1 MVFGQKKRVI
11 SRLLICEDEPLVA
24 FDHEHLLTEEH
35 FEVVATVDRAS
46 DAIAVLNA
54 NADIH
59 LVLADISLAEGE
71 GSGID
76 VARHAH
82 ALGIPVIFV
91 TGDCPADGKA
101 FARGCLAK
109 PFRAADLLAAIAAID
124 GQIQGRKRPRRL
136 PPAFALFEEAA

>member
-24 FDHEHLLTEEH
+24 FDHEHLLTDEG

-46 DAIAVLNA
+46 DAIAVLDA

-59 LVLADISLAEGE
+59 MVLADISLAEGT
-71 GSGID
+71 GVD

-82 ALGIPVIFV
+82 AMGIPVIFV
-91 TGDCPADGKA
+91 TGDCPAEGKV

-109 PFRAADLLAAIAAID
+109 PFRAPDLLAAIAAID
-124 GQIQGRKRPRRL
+124 GQLQGRKRPRRL
-136 PPAFALFEEAA
+136 PPAFALFDEAA

>member
-24 FDHEHLLTEEH
+24 FDHEHLLTEEG
-35 FEVVATVDRAS
+35 FEVVATVDTAS

-59 LVLADISLAEGE
+59 LVLADINLAEGT
-71 GSGID
+71 GVD

-82 ALGIPVIFV
+82 AMGIPVIFV
-91 TGDCPADGKA
+91 TGDCPADGKP

-124 GQIQGRKRPRRL
+124 GQLQGRKRPRRL
-136 PPAFALFEEAA
+136 PQAFALFDEAA

>member
-24 FDHEHLLTEEH
+24 FDHEHLLTEEG
-35 FEVVATVDRAS
+35 FEVVATVDTAS
-46 DAIAVLNA
+46 DAIAVLDA

-59 LVLADISLAEGE
+59 LVLADISLAEGT
-71 GSGID
+71 GVD

-82 ALGIPVIFV
+82 AMGIPVIFV
-91 TGDCPADGKA
+91 TGDCPTDGKP

-124 GQIQGRKRPRRL
+124 GQLQGRKRPRRL
-136 PPAFALFEEAA
+136 PSAFALFDEAA

>member
-24 FDHEHLLTEEH
+24 FDHEHLLTEEG
-35 FEVVATVDRAS
+35 FEVVATVDTAS
-46 DAIAVLNA
+46 DAIAVLDA

-59 LVLADISLAEGE
+59 LVLADISLAEGT
-71 GSGID
+71 GVD

-82 ALGIPVIFV
+82 AMGVPVIFV
-91 TGDCPADGKA
+91 TGDCPTDGRA

-124 GQIQGRKRPRRL
+124 GQLQGRKRPRRL
-136 PPAFALFEEAA
+136 PPAFALFDEAA